1 MADENIGA
9 EVFDEESEAK
19 VRRKKQKKRK
29 NRNRK
34 FPVFYTVY
42 FSLIIIFFIALF
54 FVLKTVKIKLAE
66 YEASR
71 PYHTVD
77 AVMEEYF
84 KPGCSEK
91 LIKASGYEQSPFE
104 DRSVVVNAVEKFLSD
119 GAECYAV
126 TTGSDELKYSVT
138 SGDLKFAS
146 FVVAPSGE
154 KDEADYDIYELKSV
168 ELLLAGSRAV
178 NIEAPEG
185 SKVYLNGILLT
196 ENEIT
201 EREELDKDTRLPE
214 EIPAE
219 AVVTYEVKGLMEI
232 PVVTAK
238 DKFGRNID
246 DIKNEDDVFFDV
258 PKTYEETPFDVT
270 ERALAAGEALA
281 AYMQL
286 DAGFWK
292 IGQYVDSSSDLYY
305 ELMTS
310 AVNWADPHNGYSI
323 ENPTVTEYEVWS
335 DTVYTCRVKFLHVL
349 YNWGGNFENYFD
361 TTFYYKLENGTWLIY
376 DSRVN

>member
-1 MADENIGA
+1 MADENIGV
-9 EVFDEESEAK
+9 EVFDEEAEAK
-19 VRRKKQKKRK
+19 IRRKKQKKRK
-29 NRNRK
+29 SRNRR
-34 FPVFYTVY
+34 FPVFYTIY
-42 FSLIIIFFIALF
+42 FSLIIVFFIALF

-71 PYHTVD
+71 PYHVVD

-84 KPGCSEK
+84 RPGCAEK
-91 LIKASGYEQSPFE
+91 LISASGYEQSPFE
-104 DRSVVVNAVEKFLSD
+104 DRSVVVDAVEKFLSD
-119 GAECYAV
+119 GAESYAV
-126 TTGSDELKYSVT
+126 TNAGEELKYSVS
-138 SGDLKFAS
+138 SGELKFAS
-146 FVVAPSGE
+146 FVLAPSGE
-154 KDEADYDIYELKSV
+154 KDEADYDIYELKDI

-178 NIEAPEG
+178 SIEAPG
-185 SKVYLNGILLT
+185 DASVYLNGILLT

-201 EREELDKDTRLPE
+201 DRQELEKDSRLPDD
-214 EIPAE
+214 IPAE
-219 AVVTYEVKGLMEI
+219 TVVVYEVKGLMEI

-238 DKFGRNID
+238 DKQGRNIA
-246 DIKNEDDVFFDV
+246 DIKNENDVFFDV
-258 PKTYEETPFDVT
+258 PKVYEETPFDVR

-323 ENPTVTEYEVWS
+323 ENPSVTEYEVWS

-361 TTFYYKLENGTWLIY
+361 TTFYYKLENGKWLIY